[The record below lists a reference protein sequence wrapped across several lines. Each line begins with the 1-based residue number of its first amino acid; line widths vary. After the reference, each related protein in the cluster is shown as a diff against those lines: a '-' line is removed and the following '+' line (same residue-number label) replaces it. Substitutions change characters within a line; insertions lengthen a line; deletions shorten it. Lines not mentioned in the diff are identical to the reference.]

1 MFLFLI
7 SFVSGKNSQQNWMWY
22 RVILYFKLSFL
33 HALLPSYYLILD
45 WGLYIKNI
53 STVYLYWFLSAH
65 YSFETIIFGNNI
77 YIIFESTNILL
88 LYKTLFIFGLVTAL
102 ANKKFP
108 EDEDCATYGRLTS
121 DIFSVQSRA
130 LTSAS
135 DYLSNQDSSIIS
147 NTSNPEPSLEE
158 KMWSAMA
165 LDSPTQPLPL
175 VQKRE
180 NFFY

>member
-1 MFLFLI
+1 MFTF
-7 SFVSGKNSQQNWMWY
+7 
-22 RVILYFKLSFL
+22 
-33 HALLPSYYLILD
+33 H
-45 WGLYIKNI
+45 
-53 STVYLYWFLSAH
+53 
-65 YSFETIIFGNNI
+65 
-77 YIIFESTNILL
+77 
-88 LYKTLFIFGLVTAL
+88 LVTAL

-108 EDEDCATYGRLTS
+108 EDDDSATYGRLTS

-135 DYLSNQDSSIIS
+135 DYLSNQDASIIS

-158 KMWSAMA
+158 KMWSAMP

>member
-1 MFLFLI
+1 M
-7 SFVSGKNSQQNWMWY
+7 
-22 RVILYFKLSFL
+22 
-33 HALLPSYYLILD
+33 YY
-45 WGLYIKNI
+45 YC
-53 STVYLYWFLSAH
+53 FLSAH
-65 YSFETIIFGNNI
+65 CSFKTVISGNHI
-77 YIIFESTNILL
+77 YIYIYFDLYSLRIFLY
-88 LYKTLFIFGLVTAL
+88 YKTLFTFHLVTAL

-108 EDEDCATYGRLTS
+108 EDDDCATYGRLTS

-135 DYLSNQDSSIIS
+135 DYLSNQDASIIS

>member
-1 MFLFLI
+1 MFLFCI

-45 WGLYIKNI
+45 WGLYIII
-53 STVYLYWFLSAH
+53 SLPCIIIVSYPHIVHLKQLSLKIILRIFLY
-65 YSFETIIFGNNI
+65 
-77 YIIFESTNILL
+77 YIN
-88 LYKTLFIFGLVTAL
+88 KTGFTFHLVTAL

-108 EDEDCATYGRLTS
+108 EDDDCATYGRLTS

-135 DYLSNQDSSIIS
+135 DYLSNQDASIIS

>member
-1 MFLFLI
+1 MFLFCI

-45 WGLYIKNI
+45 WGLYIII
-53 STVYLYWFLSAH
+53 SLPCIIIVSYPHIVHLKQLSLEIILRIFLY
-65 YSFETIIFGNNI
+65 
-77 YIIFESTNILL
+77 
-88 LYKTLFIFGLVTAL
+88 YKTLFTFHLVTAL

-108 EDEDCATYGRLTS
+108 EDDDCATYGRLTS

-135 DYLSNQDSSIIS
+135 DYLSNQDASIIS